1 MLFTDREIFLKKFS
15 LSTYNKQYK
24 EHLPQNSSSIFNK
37 FLYFPSGDKG
47 KGMGGKG

>member
-1 MLFTDREIFLKKFS
+1 MLFTVREIFLNKFS
-15 LSTYNKQYK
+15 LSTYNKQYQ
-24 EHLPQNSSSIFNK
+24 ENPPQKSSSIFNK